1 MFTFTKLFL
10 FALFTSIG
18 FYSFC
23 QLTIEQPQIYYVSSR
38 QYENSDWMKVGEKIL
53 FRQECTTDI
62 PPEIPTGIV
71 FFENVYIKKE
81 RFSMA
86 YEFKDTVIVSVTYYL
101 EAKQSELLKQIG
113 YAELKVNGS
122 AIKGQWTY
130 IGSTEKMNTVIV
142 GDKKRIVVVQ
152 TKKENS
158 TF

>member
-1 MFTFTKLFL
+1 MKLIPVIL
-10 FALFTSIG
+10 FNLLVSS
-18 FYSFC
+18 SFC
-23 QLTIEQPQIYYVSSR
+23 QLVFVQPQIYYVSSR

-71 FFENVYIKKE
+71 FFENVYLMKE

-130 IGSTEKMNTVIV
+130 IGSTDKMNTVIV

-152 TKKENS
+152 TKK
-158 TF
+158 